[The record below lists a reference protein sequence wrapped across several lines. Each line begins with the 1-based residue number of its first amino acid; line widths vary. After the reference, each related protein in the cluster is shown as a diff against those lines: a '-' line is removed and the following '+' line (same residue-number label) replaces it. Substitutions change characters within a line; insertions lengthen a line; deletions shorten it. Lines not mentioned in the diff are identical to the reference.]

1 MYHPAYPYSNVP
13 VCLFSGKNGSES
25 SVVDVGCGSRHT
37 VCLTLGNNLWSFGWN
52 KYGQL
57 GLGDTKPRDQ
67 VCKVPLPKSIN
78 RLVNLQ
84 LTGKVQ
90 LILII
95 KNS

>member
-1 MYHPAYPYSNVP
+1 MP
-13 VCLFSGKNGSES
+13 F
-25 SVVDVGCGSRHT
+25 
-37 VCLTLGNNLWSFGWN
+37 GNALAEAFTAAMLRQHSWEARQPS
-52 KYGQL
+52 GQL